1 MIRKLKTAA
10 VEFLNSPMRV
20 LIVCAAFG
28 FLVLV
33 LDGTLFRLW
42 NLHREARRIE
52 SNIARLSDST
62 RALEMQIK
70 KAKEIEFV
78 ERQARDRFD
87 LVGEDDLV
95 FVFTNE
101 SD

>member
-1 MIRKLKTAA
+1 MFKNFRDGVVDL
-10 VEFLNSPMRV
+10 LNSPMRV
-20 LIVCAAFG
+20 LLLCAAFG

-42 NLHREARRIE
+42 NLHRESKRIE
-52 SNIARLSDST
+52 ASIARLTESS
-62 RALEMQIK
+62 RILEVQIQ